1 MPSFLFKTNQI
12 YVVIKNWIGFK
23 KNQICFWEL
32 KKSGFFFMKE
42 KSNLFLRTNKFG
54 FLMKKKSV
62 MFLRTK
68 KIGFFL
74 ERKIRSVFVS
84 KKRKKIFWEED
95 FIQENKSMLHALNT
109 QTKLFMIPFY
119 SKSAMFKNIRST
131 PKENV
136 YQFFK

>member
-32 KKSGFFFMKE
+32 KKSGFFLWKKNQICFWE
-42 KSNLFLRTNKFG
+42 LINLVFWW
-54 FLMKKKSV
+54 KKNQLC
-62 MFLRTK
+62 FWELK
-68 KIGFFL
+68 KLVFFF

-95 FIQENKSMLHALNT
+95 FIQEKKSMLHALNT